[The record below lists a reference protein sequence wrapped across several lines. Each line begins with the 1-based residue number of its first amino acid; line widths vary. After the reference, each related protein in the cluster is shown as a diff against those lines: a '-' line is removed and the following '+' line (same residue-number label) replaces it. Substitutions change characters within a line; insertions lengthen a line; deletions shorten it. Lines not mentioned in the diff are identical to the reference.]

1 MSEDK
6 PNDEEHELEK
16 IRMKKMQA
24 LMEAKKHQE
33 QAQNQVS
40 SIYQKIEYVLR
51 AVLSPDAYSH
61 LNRLK
66 ENEQKV
72 YNYIINE
79 LITPDVIQSI
89 DYLVSVISQ
98 RGGVPRRIPRDVIIF
113 LERQAKGIKGK
124 IQVKRGDGDMM
135 DLGSYLTKD

>member
-24 LMEAKKHQE
+24 LMEAKKRQE